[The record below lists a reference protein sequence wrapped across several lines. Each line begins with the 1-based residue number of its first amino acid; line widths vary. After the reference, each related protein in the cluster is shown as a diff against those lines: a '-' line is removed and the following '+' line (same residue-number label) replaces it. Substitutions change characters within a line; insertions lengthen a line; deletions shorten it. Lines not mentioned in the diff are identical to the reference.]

1 MAFQN
6 RLLFHPD
13 RILWIGI
20 AVLVGIVAIETPLWF
35 LLSGGGGA
43 FESAKS
49 FSNGEKKLAPLQLAL
64 GGTINP
70 SALPIPRLEGEVS
83 FSYDPPRPDGVS
95 RQQQLMV
102 RLKRGAQSK
111 RVSLPCR
118 LDLQFGEGETLL
130 FYPGES
136 SFWMELSPAP
146 GGQIESRVFV
156 HCLPEGTVEGA
167 PFFAAPQESPIQS
180 AQEFAEGSPFRL
192 LGEARW
198 WGKDLFREKFGDG
211 VLSERLEIGAV
222 ANAELAE
229 IREGE
234 WLVWQEG
241 KWQKSPYPA
250 DGKKP
255 IARIDS
261 VQGKC
266 LVLEGWDA
274 DSHVRLSL
282 APSAGPS
289 FKVKGE
295 ELFSSIRVR
304 SDKQIS
310 CMLEKQCLILKTG
323 DWILKNDGK
332 WKILRKKEERESY
345 LNGKLLGDLFV
356 FEGIELKQG
365 QKLIRGQFFN
375 PGRSQTIQVELPAH
389 SMRKAFSVKE
399 SADKPSR
406 KGRPR

>member
-13 RILWIGI
+13 RILWIGFAILAGVI
-20 AVLVGIVAIETPLWF
+20 AVELPLWV
-35 LLSGGGGA
+35 LISGGGA
-43 FESAKS
+43 VFETAKS
-49 FSNGEKKLAPLQLAL
+49 FSNGERKGASIQFVL
-64 GGTINP
+64 GGSANP
-70 SALPIPRLEGEVS
+70 SALPIPRLDGEIS
-83 FSYDPPRPDGVS
+83 FSYDPPRPDGAA

-102 RLKRGAQSK
+102 RLRRGAQSK

-118 LDLQFGEGETLL
+118 LDLQFADGETLL
-130 FYPGES
+130 FHSGES
-136 SFWMELSPAP
+136 SFWVELSPAT
-146 GGQIESRVFV
+146 GGQIEGKVFID
-156 HCLPEGTVEGA
+156 CPPEGKIEGV

-211 VLSERLEIGAV
+211 VLFERLEIGALP
-222 ANAELAE
+222 NGELAE

-289 FKVKGE
+289 FKVKGDE
-295 ELFSSIRVR
+295 MFSSIRIR

-323 DWILKNDGK
+323 DWILKNEGK

-345 LNGKLLGDLFV
+345 LNGKLFGDLFV

-375 PGRSQTIQVELPAH
+375 AGRSQTVQVELPAH
-389 SMRKAFSVKE
+389 SMRKSFYAKE
-399 SADKPSR
+399 SADKPVR

>member
-130 FYPGES
+130 F
-136 SFWMELSPAP
+136 
-146 GGQIESRVFV
+146 
-156 HCLPEGTVEGA
+156 
-167 PFFAAPQESPIQS
+167 
-180 AQEFAEGSPFRL
+180 
-192 LGEARW
+192 
-198 WGKDLFREKFGDG
+198 
-211 VLSERLEIGAV
+211 
-222 ANAELAE
+222 
-229 IREGE
+229 
-234 WLVWQEG
+234 
-241 KWQKSPYPA
+241 
-250 DGKKP
+250 
-255 IARIDS
+255 
-261 VQGKC
+261 
-266 LVLEGWDA
+266 
-274 DSHVRLSL
+274 
-282 APSAGPS
+282 
-289 FKVKGE
+289 
-295 ELFSSIRVR
+295 
-304 SDKQIS
+304 
-310 CMLEKQCLILKTG
+310 
-323 DWILKNDGK
+323 
-332 WKILRKKEERESY
+332 
-345 LNGKLLGDLFV
+345 
-356 FEGIELKQG
+356 
-365 QKLIRGQFFN
+365 
-375 PGRSQTIQVELPAH
+375 
-389 SMRKAFSVKE
+389 
-399 SADKPSR
+399 
-406 KGRPR
+406 

>member
-6 RLLFHPD
+6 RLLFHPQ
-13 RILWIGI
+13 RILWIGL
-20 AVLVGIVAIETPLWF
+20 AVLGGFLAIELPF
-35 LLSGGGGA
+35 FYLLAGGGSS
-43 FESAKS
+43 FEAVKS
-49 FSNGEKKLAPLQLAL
+49 FPNGEKKLAPLLFSL
-64 GGTINP
+64 GG
-70 SALPIPRLEGEVS
+70 SGSGAALPVPSVEGEIS
-83 FSYDPPRPDGVS
+83 FSFDPPRPDGAA

-102 RLKRGAQSK
+102 RLKKGAQSK

-118 LDLQFGEGETLL
+118 LDLQYGEGEALL
-130 FYPGES
+130 FSPSES
-136 SFWMELSPAP
+136 SFWVELSPAT
-146 GGQIESRVFV
+146 GGQIEGKVFI
-156 HCLPEGTVEGA
+156 HSLPEGKAEGT

-180 AQEFAEGSPFRL
+180 AQEFPEGSPFRL

-211 VLSERLEIGAV
+211 VLSERLEIGTV
-222 ANAELAE
+222 ATAELAE

-241 KWQKSPYPA
+241 RWQKSPYPA

-255 IARIDS
+255 IARIES

-274 DSHVRLSL
+274 DAHVRLAL

-345 LNGKLLGDLFV
+345 LNGKLFGDLFV

-365 QKLIRGQFFN
+365 QKVIRGQFFN
-375 PGRSQTIQVELPAH
+375 PGRSQTVQVELAAH
-389 SMRKAFSVKE
+389 SMRKSLSIKE
-399 SADKPSR
+399 SADKPAR